1 MNTDHWREP
10 PTLSGEFVLLRP
22 TVMSDAEGL
31 ARAHDGDTLR
41 YFPFGIESQPA
52 SRETLRHALSSGRQT
67 LTQIDARTGE
77 IVGTTS
83 LYNMS
88 ELHRRVTIGYTW
100 VSSRVRGTPINPEA
114 KLLLLDHVFGTLD
127 AVRAEFTVDDLNVR
141 SRRAVTALGAKEDGA
156 LRRHARRRDGTWRT
170 TIVYSVIDEEWPS
183 VRPGLVELIRR
194 KSTPQ

>member
-1 MNTDHWREP
+1 METDPWRET

-22 TVMSDAEGL
+22 TQMSDAAGL

-41 YFPFGIESQPA
+41 YFPFGIESLPP
-52 SRETLRHALSSGRQT
+52 SRETLRHALDSGRQT
-67 LTQIDARTGE
+67 MTQVDARTGQ
-77 IVGTTS
+77 IIGMTA

-100 VSSRVRGTPINPEA
+100 VSPSVRGSAINPES

-127 AVRAEFTVDDLNVR
+127 AARAEFNVDDLNVR
-141 SRRAVTALGAKEDGA
+141 SRRAVTALGASEDGA

-170 TIVYSVIDEEWPS
+170 TIVFSVISEEWPS
-183 VRPGLVELIRR
+183 VRAGLVERIHSR
-194 KSTPQ
+194 STRQ